1 MISWPSVLSALFYC
15 SVVLIL
21 ASLLRYSTLVLKRCG
36 VSVLLLAAALAIVR
50 LFLPFEL
57 PFTHI
62 VRSWTL
68 LGVPQR
74 FLNTYPAVGGLL
86 LAVWA
91 VGALIVAG
99 RDLRSFR
106 RAQARCG
113 GYAVVEDER
122 VGQIA
127 RRMSIDCPVVVS
139 PDVKIPYAAGLFRH
153 VIYLPEERL
162 SDRDVEL
169 ILAHE
174 AQHIRSHD
182 AQIKLLVCVLT
193 AIQWWNPAIW
203 LFRREIGAILE
214 FRCDAKVVESM
225 DGRGRQQYLDMLM
238 GIAKRLTGG
247 EPVPALNES
256 PVVLGSS
263 VLEQRFEV
271 MLAYRGRPPRRTGA
285 AAQCVFVA
293 LFLISYLVI
302 FQPAGAPPAEEFQND
317 AGTYYEERYDGP
329 ERGDSANSAFI
340 LKGSDGRYELFVD
353 YRFSR
358 YLTQEEIGSDEYQ
371 HLRVF
376 EEGTAE

>member
-1 MISWPSVLSALFYC
+1 MISWPSVFSALFYC
-15 SVVLIL
+15 SAVLIL
-21 ASLLRYSTLVLKRCG
+21 TSLLRHSTLVLKRCG
-36 VSVLLLAAALAIVR
+36 VSVLLLAAALAIAR
-50 LFLPFEL
+50 LLLPFEL
-57 PFTHI
+57 PFAHA

-74 FLNTYPAVGGLL
+74 FLYTYPAVGGLL
-86 LAVWA
+86 LAVWV

-99 RDLRSFR
+99 RDLRSVR
-106 RAQARCG
+106 RAWARCDS
-113 GYAVVEDER
+113 YTVVEDER

-127 RRMSIDCPVVVS
+127 RRMSVGCPVVVS

-162 SDRDVEL
+162 PDRDIEL

-182 AQIKLLVCVLT
+182 AQIKLLVGILT
-193 AIQWWNPAIW
+193 AVQWWNPAIW

-225 DGRGRQQYLDMLM
+225 DGRGRRQYLDMLM
-238 GIAKRLTGG
+238 GMARRLTGG
-247 EPVPALNES
+247 EPAPALNES
-256 PVVLGSS
+256 PVALGSS

-271 MLAYRGRPPRRTGA
+271 MLSRKGRPQRRTGA

-302 FQPAGAPPAEEFQND
+302 FQPAGAPPAEELQDD
-317 AGTYYEERYDGP
+317 ARTYYEERYDGP
-329 ERGDSANSAFI
+329 EIGDGTNSMFI
-340 LKGSDGRYELFVD
+340 LKGADGRYKLFVD

-358 YLTQEEIGSDEYQ
+358 YLTQEELSSDEYQ
-371 HLRVF
+371 HLRMF
-376 EEGTAE
+376 EEGTKE